1 MRALSSVITGLA
13 SILIAVGL
21 LLAPAWAESPSPVSE
36 RFWLDLPDDWQPERL
51 HEAQIGERL
60 AEEGVALSG
69 GVFWHLMTVSTDRF
83 SQYVIDFRNSSVIGQ
98 FKHWVLDAEGRVI
111 AQLEGGIQNTA
122 PNPYFLR
129 HGRSLT
135 LPSGQYQI
143 ITRLDSPFF
152 LAQPEP
158 TLFEPTRYQQSIKVG
173 NAVTLAGMG
182 IFFALGFYYIVLGTS
197 RGRIGDLLYAV
208 FIAGNLLYN
217 SAALLVASDL
227 FGIHQFYLISVP
239 ILFSN
244 TAYIAFV
251 MVLLNINRYSSR
263 ILFYTGCGIISLFML
278 FWIIALVQPHWSLEL
293 DRIGV
298 GVFALYGFTA
308 GVVRVIQGNRTARF
322 YLIANIAFVVPAL
335 ISIRASTLPIADT
348 LFIEHLGLFAVAVEV
363 ILLSLVISHQV
374 GMVYRE
380 KEAGLYATQEALLAA
395 NHALETKERF
405 LANVSHE
412 LRTPLNAIQG
422 SVELVTQHPLPSKIS
437 RHIEAIHASSNF
449 LLYLINDILDLA
461 KMNADQLT
469 LVQEP
474 FDLDEAVDD
483 LSSIYKNSFQRDR
496 VRFLIDIAPDVPNRL
511 VGDEN
516 RLKQILA
523 NLLSNAFKFTE
534 QGEVRLTVRR
544 QDEHHLSFEVSDTG
558 IGIDTDKLHT
568 VFSAF
573 TQADASIARKYGG
586 TGLGLQIASKL
597 VRLMGGRLEVNSCA
611 GEGSRFHFRLQ
622 MKGEWHL
629 PNLPNRVAGLVCDNE
644 DYATILIQDLARQNV
659 DVTPTLSKH
668 QALTKGLPKTP
679 EAWLV
684 IAEQYDE
691 ALARAFHSG
700 QSVHW
705 LVNRFNHS
713 EYRHDQ
719 NLDIDLLPYARTQLH
734 RLTHPSD
741 VLSELEDQNLLLSRM
756 RIAAVDDNTVNL
768 KVLLGMLKRL
778 DIQCSGYEH
787 PQEALNHIQQELPD
801 MVLMDVQMPILDGLE
816 ATRELRRNGY
826 PNPIIAFTANASDH
840 DLEDCLD
847 AGMDDVLV
855 KPIRLDDL
863 KTMLLKWSEK
873 VGVQSERTVL

>member
-1 MRALSSVITGLA
+1 MVFC
-13 SILIAVGL
+13 L
-21 LLAPAWAESPSPVSE
+21 LLAPAWAETTAPVSE
-36 RFWLDLPDDWQPERL
+36 RFWLDLPDNWQPERL
-51 HEAQIGERL
+51 STTQINERL

-69 GVFWHLMTVSTDRF
+69 GVFWHVMNLSSDRF
-83 SQYVIDFRNSSVIGQ
+83 SQHVVDFRNSSVIGR
-98 FKHWVLDAEGRVI
+98 FEHWVLDADGRIV
-111 AQLEGGIQNTA
+111 ARLEGGIQNTT

-129 HGRSLT
+129 HGRNLT

-173 NAVTLAGMG
+173 NAVTMAGMG

-217 SAALLVASDL
+217 SAALMVASDL
-227 FGIHQFYLISVP
+227 FGIHQFFLISVP

-251 MVLLNINRYSSR
+251 MVLLNINRHTSR
-263 ILFYTGCGIISLFML
+263 ILFYTGCGIIALFML
-278 FWIIALVQPHWSLEL
+278 FWIIALIQPHWSLEL

-298 GVFALYGFTA
+298 GVFAIYGFTA

-474 FDLDEAVDD
+474 FDLDLAVDD

-516 RLKQILA
+516 RLKQVLA

-544 QDEHHLSFEVSDTG
+544 QDEDTLSFEVSDTG
-558 IGIDTDKLHT
+558 IGIESDKLHT

-597 VRLMGGRLEVNSCA
+597 VRLMGGRLEVNSRY

-622 MKGEWHL
+622 MTGEWHL
-629 PNLPNRVAGLVCDNE
+629 PNLPNRVAGLVCVSE
-644 DYATILIQDLARQNV
+644 DYATILKQDLARQNV
-659 DVTPTLSKH
+659 DITTTLSKH
-668 QALTKGLPKTP
+668 QALAEGIPKTP

-691 ALARAFHSG
+691 TLARTFHSG
-700 QSVHW
+700 QAVHW
-705 LVNRFNHS
+705 LVNQFNQS

-719 NLDIDLLPYARTQLH
+719 NLDIDMLPYARTQLH

-741 VLSELEDQNLLLSRM
+741 VLTEQEDQNLLLSRM

-778 DIQCSGYEH
+778 EVQCSGYEH
-787 PQEALNHIQQELPD
+787 PREALERIQREIPD
-801 MVLMDVQMPILDGLE
+801 MVLMDVQMPIIDGLE

-840 DLEDCLD
+840 DLEDCLE

-863 KTMLLKWSEK
+863 KTMLLKWSDK
-873 VGVQSERTVL
+873 VNARSERLVL